1 MDPNTAQS
9 SGPLPPQQMSS
20 GDAMILAELRKINA
34 SGMLMRPTRTIA
46 SGVLA
51 ALFVTMLLAFVVGV
65 FFGRHL

>member
-1 MDPNTAQS
+1 
-9 SGPLPPQQMSS
+9 MSS